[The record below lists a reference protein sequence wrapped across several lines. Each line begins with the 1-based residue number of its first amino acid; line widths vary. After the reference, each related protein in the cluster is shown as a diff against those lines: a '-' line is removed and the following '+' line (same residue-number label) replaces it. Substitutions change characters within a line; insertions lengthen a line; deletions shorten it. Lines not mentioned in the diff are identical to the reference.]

1 MLGKLKPGIK
11 LPLDVAIRDL
21 KKYSQELPNNLYSL
35 SPRQIGYV
43 KRMLLIINP
52 SSRDIVYI
60 SKILGI
66 IDKMP
71 LPERMVE

>member
-1 MLGKLKPGIK
+1 MLGKLNPGIK

-43 KRMLLIINP
+43 KRMLLIIKGM
-52 SSRDIVYI
+52 SV
-60 SKILGI
+60 
-66 IDKMP
+66 
-71 LPERMVE
+71 PERMSE

>member
-35 SPRQIGYV
+35 SPRQIRYV
-43 KRMLLIINP
+43 ERMLLIIKGM
-52 SSRDIVYI
+52 SV
-60 SKILGI
+60 
-66 IDKMP
+66 
-71 LPERMVE
+71 PERMSE